1 MEDRA
6 TLEGP
11 KQPKRNK
18 QAKKQ
23 ANKQQQQTG
32 DLKPVIGFP
41 YYLNTQGSLEW
52 DLI

>member
-23 ANKQQQQTG
+23 ANKQFHEVQQKQM
-32 DLKPVIGFP
+32 KSPASRKIK
-41 YYLNTQGSLEW
+41 NK
-52 DLI
+52 